1 LQGQVDF
8 GVGGGPWRKTKPRAR
23 VKSVSM
29 DLVDPTNPYGQLKS
43 ASLTL
48 KAPVSRMTFDP
59 SLWEP
64 DSYERGEGAGTQRFI
79 LNEQGRKT
87 LKIPP
92 DAIFRFVWDDVRK
105 VKPAEVF
112 LLHIFKGHGLVLEQK
127 PEKSGPSSVFERVGS
142 WYESDLFKKRR
153 NYRDF
158 FRWHGKET
166 VVLV

>member
-1 LQGQVDF
+1 MDYL
-8 GVGGGPWRKTKPRAR
+8 PTRKIKPRAK
-23 VKSVSM
+23 VISVSA

-48 KAPVSRMTFDP
+48 KAPVSRMAFDP

-64 DSYERGEGAGTQRFI
+64 DIYLRRDGAGTQRFI

-92 DAIFRFVWDDVRK
+92 DAIFRFAWDDVRK

-142 WYESDLFKKRR
+142 WSDRSKYRR

-158 FRWHGKET
+158 FRRHRKET
-166 VVLV
+166 IVLV